1 MVFFKKNFK
10 TFLFVALL
18 IFFLG
23 SFVLIQARDL
33 EVDYPDIGEQEALD
47 SSVTM
52 PEYVKYIFNF
62 SMAFIGIFALAGLI
76 WAGILRMTA
85 LDDPKKIKSSQ
96 KQITASILGL
106 LILASSYLILKTI
119 NPELIELGEP
129 AVEPAEIV
137 PEDEFKIPTDIT
149 SINVELP
156 IETRIKGVEDEDF
169 GIFEE
174 KRLDRIKKLAEDIA
188 KKALEMKETSGA
200 LVGLAGECKCDHGP
214 YKICNG
220 YVCSHPICKGSCTKK
235 VIDEDEGTYE
245 CENNGCK
252 GECCTSDPCCCQR
265 KDIDA
270 NKGINRINFKELR
283 DLKEKLSIERIEL
296 KIEIGKLMETLD
308 IMKKD
313 CPLSGILSRD
323 NFISL
328 KDYYNQHEW
337 ELKNIRYWDEVEYLI
352 SNSYADFY
360 CPIGGTRLGYS
371 PSSEI
376 DASAEEAFASSALD
390 FQDYITSS
398 TSSGQFETTVSCQR
412 TIPFGDVIDQ
422 GLVIVNELLKKIF
435 NQDDDIKEAG
445 MIQLQLKM
453 MEKIDE
459 LHLLINE
466 CLSSKCTPICKCVD
480 PPCECSPIR
489 CSGGNPCPM
498 GKIADTFQRIVDIQ
512 EEIEKRKKE
521 ILKIIDEDIPEYLEE
536 DFDKMAKGIH
546 TCIAVPE
553 EIAPGWLFLNCERSM
568 GAIGPDGK
576 VLGTSGGSVDIDN
589 LFSNLP
595 SLADEYQKKL
605 FGDCEC
611 FEIDECKEEFKHL
624 IFEEKHKECKV
635 ITKAATGD
643 TECYEYNFFCCRVKD

>member
-1 MVFFKKNFK
+1 MVFFKKTFK
-10 TFLFVALL
+10 IFLFAALL

-23 SFVLIQARDL
+23 SFILIQARDL
-33 EVDYPDIGEQEALD
+33 EVDYPSIEGQEALD
-47 SSVTM
+47 SSATM

-62 SMAFIGIFALAGLI
+62 AIALIGIFALAGLI

-85 LDDPKKIKSSQ
+85 LDDPKKIESSQ
-96 KQITASILGL
+96 KQIIASIFGL
-106 LILASSYLILKTI
+106 LLLSSSYLILKTI

-129 AVEPAEIV
+129 VTEPAEV
-137 PEDEFKIPTDIT
+137 VLEDRFEIPIDIT

-156 IETRIKGVEDEDF
+156 IETRIKGVEDKDF

-174 KRLDRIKKLAEDIA
+174 KRLERIETLAKDIA
-188 KKALEMKETSGA
+188 KKALLIKGTSSK

-214 YKICNG
+214 YKVCNG
-220 YVCSHPICKGSCTKK
+220 YTCSYPICAGDCTEQQ
-235 VIDEDEGTYE
+235 IDEDTYE
-245 CENNGCK
+245 CRNVGCR
-252 GECCTSDPCCCQR
+252 GLCCTSDPCCCQR
-265 KDIDA
+265 KDIDK
-270 NKGINRINFKELR
+270 NKGINRVNFKELR

-296 KIEIGKLMETLD
+296 MTEVDKLKETLD
-308 IMKKD
+308 IMKED

-337 ELKNIRYWDEVEYLI
+337 ELKRVRYWDEVEYLV

-371 PSSEI
+371 PPPEI
-376 DASAEEAFASSALD
+376 ENATSAAEAFASSALE
-390 FQDYITSS
+390 FQDYITSI
-398 TSSGQFETTVSCQR
+398 GEFETTVSCQR

-422 GLVIVNELLKKIF
+422 KKKKKKKKI
-435 NQDDDIKEAG
+435 QEAG

-459 LHLLINE
+459 LHLLINQ
-466 CLSSKCTPICKCVD
+466 CLSSNCNPICECED
-480 PPCECSPIR
+480 PPCVCSPSH
-489 CSGGNPCPM
+489 CSGNPCPM
-498 GKIADTFQRIVDIQ
+498 GKIQKTFDEIVEIQ
-512 EEIEKRKKE
+512 KEIEKRKNE
-521 ILKIIDEDIPEYLEE
+521 IVSIVKTGTKIVILGNTVSDTRGEIQEYLEE

-568 GAIGPDGK
+568 GAIGPDGEI
-576 VLGTSGGSVDIDN
+576 LGASGGSVDIDN
-589 LFSNLP
+589 LFSNLS
-595 SLADEYQKKL
+595 SLADEYQEGL

-611 FEIDECKEEFKHL
+611 FDIDECKEEFEHL
-624 IFEEKHKECKV
+624 VKNHKECKV
-635 ITKAATGD
+635 IE
-643 TECYEYNFFCCRVKD
+643 ECYEYNFFCCRVKD